1 VSRPCG
7 QRIALVVWQDQN
19 RARTGLSAVEI
30 LGGQDLAVL
39 AVQQAVSCH
48 DPDLARNGLV
58 ITAGASFELSDP
70 TLKSCHLAYV
80 LLKAPGLPS
89 FYSRA
94 AMRRSIS
101 TVSIAFRFIS
111 IKLATA
117 AASSGVKVPSATA
130 VMMAPSPSTT

>member
-19 RARTGLSAVEI
+19 RARTGLSALEI
-30 LGGQDLAVL
+30 LGGQDLAML

-70 TLKSCHLAYV
+70 TLKSCHLACV
-80 LLKAPGLPS
+80 LLKAPGFAFFLLQGGNAALDLDGFDRLP
-89 FYSRA
+89 
-94 AMRRSIS
+94 
-101 TVSIAFRFIS
+101 
-111 IKLATA
+111 LHLD
-117 AASSGVKVPSATA
+117 
-130 VMMAPSPSTT
+130 